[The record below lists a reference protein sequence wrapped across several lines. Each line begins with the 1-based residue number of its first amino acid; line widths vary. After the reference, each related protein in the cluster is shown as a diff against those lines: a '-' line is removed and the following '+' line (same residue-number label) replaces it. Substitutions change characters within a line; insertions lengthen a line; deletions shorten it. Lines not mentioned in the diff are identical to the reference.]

1 MLDRTADWLSSRPA
15 WLWRALALSIITALA
30 LAALFTNSLVVD
42 GKRYFWLD
50 DDQMIS
56 MRYARNLADGHGL
69 VWNPGERVEGYTNF
83 LWIVVTAGVHLLP
96 LDDAHTSLVVR
107 LLNLVLLGVSLLLAE
122 RILRRFRPAARLAL
136 PALLLPLVFCYDMQ
150 FWAFHGFETTLLM
163 MVFLWVVDRMLEES
177 ATNSSR
183 WTTYALLGLLP
194 LIRSDAHHLWLVA
207 AILAFVTARER
218 GPTLW
223 RLGLAALPALGH
235 LLFRLAYYG
244 EWLPNTYYLKVA
256 GHDLA
261 RRLEL
266 GLDYLAYFATFY
278 WMALLLALFGALMT
292 EDRRRRWL
300 FLGFLASLAY
310 VAWVGG
316 DMYPG
321 ARFLAP
327 YLPLLLVLAL
337 AAIGDLVPNNR
348 VAELALST
356 ALALGSI
363 MFAAFLT
370 IYGSGYAVLETKN
383 GGPAQS
389 LVAALAIRENSSPDA
404 RVAVHAAGVLP
415 YFSRRYCIDLLGK
428 TDPVVARLP
437 PRDYPVGH
445 NKYDPEHSLGAMR
458 ADMVAMLW
466 LPRGAGS
473 CSDQAR
479 AVVRAGAPPWV
490 GFLYESPIFQ
500 REFCGKVVEF
510 PGAVPIYVRRSSP
523 EAARLSSWRPPV
535 VGR

>member
-1 MLDRTADWLSSRPA
+1 MLERTADWLSSRPT
-15 WLWRALALSIITALA
+15 WLWRALALSIVTALA
-30 LAALFTNSLVVD
+30 LTALFSNSLVVD
-42 GKRYFWLD
+42 GTRYFWLD

-83 LWIVVTAGVHLLP
+83 LWIVVMAGVHLLP

-107 LLNLVLLGVSLLLAE
+107 LLNLGLLGVSLLFAE
-122 RILRRFRPAARLAL
+122 RILRRFRPALGLAL
-136 PALLLPLVFCYDMQ
+136 PALWLPLAFCYDMQ

-163 MVFLWVVDRMLEES
+163 LVFLWVVDRILEDS
-177 ATNSSR
+177 AADSWR
-183 WTTYALLGLLP
+183 WTTYLLLGLLP
-194 LIRSDAHHLWLVA
+194 LIRSDAHHLWMVA
-207 AILAFVTARER
+207 AILAFLTAGER
-218 GPTLW
+218 GRTLRW
-223 RLGLAALPALGH
+223 LGLAALPALGH
-235 LLFRLAYYG
+235 LLFRHAYYG
-244 EWLPNTYYLKVA
+244 EWFPNTYYLKVA
-256 GHDLA
+256 GHGLA

-278 WMALLLALFGALMT
+278 WMALLLALLGALQT
-292 EDRRRRWL
+292 QDRRRRWL
-300 FLGFLASLAY
+300 FLGFLGSLGY

-327 YLPLLLVLAL
+327 YVPLLLALAL
-337 AAIGDLVPNNR
+337 AAIGDLAQDNR
-348 VAELALST
+348 AAELALSA

-363 MFAAFLT
+363 MFTAFLT
-370 IYGSGYAVLETKN
+370 VYGSGYAVLEAKN
-383 GGPAQS
+383 GGPDQS

-415 YFSRRYCIDLLGK
+415 YFSRRYCIDMLGK
-428 TDPVVARLP
+428 TDPVVSRLQ
-437 PRDYPVGH
+437 PRKYPVGH
-445 NKYDPEHSLGAMR
+445 NKYEPEHSLGAMR

-473 CSDQAR
+473 CSDEAR
-479 AVVRAGAPPWV
+479 AAVQASGPTWV
-490 GFLYESPIFQ
+490 SFIYQSSIFQ
-500 REFCGKVVEF
+500 REFCGNVVEF
-510 PGAVPIYVRRSSP
+510 PGAAPIYVRRTSP
-523 EAARLSSWRPPV
+523 EAVGLPAWRPPV

>member
-1 MLDRTADWLSSRPA
+1 
-15 WLWRALALSIITALA
+15 
-30 LAALFTNSLVVD
+30 
-42 GKRYFWLD
+42 
-50 DDQMIS
+50 
-56 MRYARNLADGHGL
+56 L

-83 LWIVVTAGVHLLP
+83 LWVVVTAGVHLLP

-107 LLNLVLLGVSLLLAE
+107 LLNLGLLGGSLLFAE
-122 RILRRFRPAARLAL
+122 RILRRFRPAAGLAL
-136 PALLLPLVFCYDMQ
+136 PALLLPLVLCYDMQ

-163 MVFLWVVDRMLEES
+163 MVFLWVVDRILEDS
-177 ATNSSR
+177 AAESSR
-183 WTTYALLGLLP
+183 WTTWLLLGLLP
-194 LIRSDAHHLWLVA
+194 LIRSDAHHLWMVA
-207 AILAFVTARER
+207 ATLAFVTATER
-218 GPTLW
+218 SRTLP
-223 RLGLAALPALGH
+223 RLGLAALPALAH
-235 LLFRLAYYG
+235 LMFRRAYYG

-278 WMALLLALFGALMT
+278 WMALLLALFGALQT
-292 EDRRRRWL
+292 SDRRRRWL
-300 FLGFLASLAY
+300 CVGFLASLAY

-327 YLPLLLVLAL
+327 YVPVLLVLAL
-337 AAIGDLVPNNR
+337 AAIGDLTKDNR
-348 VAELALST
+348 VAELALSS
-356 ALALGSI
+356 ALALASV
-363 MFAAFLT
+363 MFTAFLT
-370 IYGSGYAVLETKN
+370 IYGSGYAVLKAEN
-383 GGPAQS
+383 GGPDQS
-389 LVAALAIRENSSPDA
+389 LVAALTIRENSGPDA

-415 YFSRRYCIDLLGK
+415 YFSQRYCIDLLGK

-437 PRDYPVGH
+437 PREYPVGH

-473 CSDQAR
+473 CSDRAR

-490 GFLYESPIFQ
+490 STVYESSIFQ
-500 REFCGKVVEF
+500 REFCGQVAESDE
-510 PGAVPIYVRRSSP
+510 AAPIYVRRSSP
-523 EAARLSSWRPPV
+523 EAARLPTWRLPV

>member
-1 MLDRTADWLSSRPA
+1 MLDRTADWLSCRPA
-15 WLWRALALSIITALA
+15 WLWRALALSIVTALA
-30 LAALFTNSLVVD
+30 LTALFANSLVVD
-42 GKRYFWLD
+42 GTRYFWLD

-69 VWNPGERVEGYTNF
+69 VWNPGERVEGYTNL
-83 LWIVVTAGVHLLP
+83 LWIVVMAGVHLLP

-107 LLNLVLLGVSLLLAE
+107 LLNLGLLVGSLLFAE
-122 RILRRFRPAARLAL
+122 RILRRFRPAPGLAL
-136 PALLLPLVFCYDMQ
+136 PALLLPLALCYDMQ

-163 MVFLWVVDRMLEES
+163 LVFLWVIDRILEDS
-177 ATNSSR
+177 AAGSRR
-183 WTTYALLGLLP
+183 WTTYLLLGLLP
-194 LIRSDAHHLWLVA
+194 LIRSDAHHLWMVA
-207 AILAFVTARER
+207 AILAFVTATER
-218 GPTLW
+218 GRTLRW
-223 RLGLAALPALGH
+223 LGLAALPAVAH
-235 LLFRLAYYG
+235 LLLRRGYYG

-278 WMALLLALFGALMT
+278 WMALLLALFGALQT
-292 EDRRRRWL
+292 SDRRRRWL

-310 VAWVGG
+310 VVWVGG

-327 YLPLLLVLAL
+327 YIPLLMVLAL
-337 AAIGDLVPNNR
+337 AAIGELTRGQR
-348 VAELALST
+348 VAELALSS
-356 ALALGSI
+356 ALALAGV
-363 MFAAFLT
+363 MFSAFLT
-370 IYGSGYAVLETKN
+370 LYGSGYAVLEAQN
-383 GGPAQS
+383 GGPDQS
-389 LVAALAIRENSSPDA
+389 LVAALIIRENSSPDA

-415 YFSRRYCIDLLGK
+415 YFSRRYCIDMLGK

-437 PRDYPVGH
+437 PREHEVGH

-473 CSDQAR
+473 CSDRAR
-479 AVVRAGAPPWV
+479 AAVRAGAPSWV
-490 GFLYESPIFQ
+490 SFIYESPIFQ
-500 REFCGKVVEF
+500 QEFCGQVAEP
-510 PGAVPIYVRRSSP
+510 PGAAPIYVRRSSP
-523 EAARLSSWRPPV
+523 EAARLSTWRLPL